1 MRLLNFCYAGY
12 SAVDNIYRTIM
23 LWSHCSN
30 MANPS
35 ISVDDDVLMEF
46 DDVIWELKKQE
57 EIDRGTSRSEVI
69 QHLMEEW
76 ITEHR

>member
-1 MRLLNFCYAGY
+1 
-12 SAVDNIYRTIM
+12 M
-23 LWSHCSN
+23 LCSHCSN

-35 ISVDDDVLMEF
+35 ISVDDDILMEF